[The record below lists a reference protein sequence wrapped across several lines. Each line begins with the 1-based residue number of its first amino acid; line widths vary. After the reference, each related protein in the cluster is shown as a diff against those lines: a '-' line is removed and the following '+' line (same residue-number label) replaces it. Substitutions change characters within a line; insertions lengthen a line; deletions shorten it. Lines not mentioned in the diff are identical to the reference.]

1 MKARRRGYTYLVKQ
15 QLNTTRAFGYGHSL
29 FLMGPLLPWPQ
40 GTLHKVPRGTW
51 DGKPP
56 NKSTCP
62 EKGRGK
68 WAVPYLLIVKH
79 APIAPDPKV

>member
-1 MKARRRGYTYLVKQ
+1 MLHTYLVKQ
-15 QLNTTRAFGYGHSL
+15 ELNTTRAFAYGHCL

-40 GTLHKVPRGTW
+40 GHLHKVPRGTW

-56 NKSTCP
+56 NKAHEQQCP

-68 WAVPYLLIVKH
+68 WAPPYCLL
-79 APIAPDPKV
+79 